1 MKNNVQKG
9 SYLGETIAITN
20 QKGGCGKTTV
30 TINLGVAL
38 SKLGYKVL
46 CVDGDKQ
53 VNMTSGLIKR
63 TETVKEK
70 NLGTIL
76 QNILDDKKIQVKK
89 YITHMRYV
97 DIIAGNRALYKYIKE
112 FNERSDRNTVYR
124 TIFDSVRDV
133 YDFILVDCP
142 PTAGAENVQ
151 AYTAATKILIVSEP
165 SLYSSDGII
174 DAIEIAQIA
183 KKKTNK
189 DLKLLGIVINKMNFG
204 WSDHQD
210 YETEIR
216 QSYQK
221 YVPVFDTVIPC
232 RASVAK
238 ATTKAKS
245 VLQHRSK
252 DKASLAFE
260 SLALEVVKGVL

>member
-1 MKNNVQKG
+1 MKNDVQKS
-9 SYLGETIAITN
+9 SYLGEVIAVSN

-53 VNMTSGLIKR
+53 VNMTSGLIKKS
-63 TETVKEK
+63 ETIKSK
-70 NLGTIL
+70 DLGVIL
-76 QNILDDKKIQVKK
+76 QNILDDKKFQVKK
-89 YITHMRYV
+89 FITHTRYV
-97 DIIAGNRALYKYIKE
+97 DIIAGNRALYKYLKE

-124 TIFDSVRDV
+124 NILDGIRDA
-133 YDFILVDCP
+133 YDFILIDCP

-151 AYTAATKILIVSEP
+151 AYTAATQILIVSEP
-165 SLYSSDGII
+165 SLYSSDGVI

-204 WSDHQD
+204 WSDHKE
-210 YETEIR
+210 YEADIR

-221 YVPVFDTVIPC
+221 YVRVFDTVIPC
-232 RASVAK
+232 RACVAK
-238 ATTKAKS
+238 ATTSAKS

-252 DKASLAFE
+252 DKASIAFE
-260 SLALEVVKGVL
+260 KLALEVVKGVL